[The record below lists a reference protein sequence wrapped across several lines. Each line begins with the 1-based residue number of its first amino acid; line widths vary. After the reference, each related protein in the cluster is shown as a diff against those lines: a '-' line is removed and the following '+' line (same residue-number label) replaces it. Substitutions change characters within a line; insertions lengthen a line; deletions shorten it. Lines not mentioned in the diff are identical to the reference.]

1 MEMVMMMLQW
11 RLKVHRRDCR
21 VSFRDDIMC
30 FIVQTPVSPQ
40 VNVTH
45 EVQFNSNSPYVQRLP
60 DVQGMIYLNRQNSDR
75 DYPVLHL
82 TFD

>member
-1 MEMVMMMLQW
+1 
-11 RLKVHRRDCR
+11 
-21 VSFRDDIMC
+21 MC

-45 EVQFNSNSPYVQRLP
+45 EVQLNSNSPYVQRHP
-60 DVQGMIYLNRQNSDR
+60 VAHRMIYLKRQNSDR

-82 TFD
+82 TLLLTHPRHFSLSTFPN